1 MPKEKKKNRVKERR
15 EVASNSEMFAINI
28 NDLDHEWEAQPKL
41 CSRIADKLAKAK
53 RELGDVEMELEYVKA
68 EIAYNVRH
76 HPDDY
81 GIEKITEPVVKE
93 TIPLQPAYKEALQK
107 YIDAKYVVDR
117 LTGDAKSVDHR
128 KYALQEL
135 VELRLADHFSE
146 PRAKSSGSKKAME
159 EAGKSALRKRMQQ
172 NREEDDE

>member
-41 CSRIADKLAKAK
+41 CSQIADKLADAK
-53 RELGDVEMELEYVKA
+53 RELAEAEMALEEVKA
-68 EIAYNVRH
+68 EIGYNIRH

-81 GIEKITEPVVKE
+81 NIEKITEPLVKE
-93 TIPLQPAYKEALQK
+93 TIPLQPAYKKALQK
-107 YIDAKYVVDR
+107 YIDTKYVVDR

-135 VELRLADHFSE
+135 VELRLYWY
-146 PRAKSSGSKKAME
+146 PGC
-159 EAGKSALRKRMQQ
+159 
-172 NREEDDE
+172 